1 MGGTFDPIHHG
12 HLRSALD
19 ISQVLS
25 LSQVILMPT
34 YMSPHKTSGDID
46 TTHRL
51 AMLKLATEHCTALQ
65 CSDFEIK
72 RQHVSYT
79 VDTIEH
85 FRAKY
90 PQTPLCFLMGMDSFI
105 NFTSWHRW
113 QDILKQ
119 CHLVVSHRPGYN
131 IINQSDASNLL
142 KAHQTSSI
150 EQLHSTPSGLI
161 YLHDAHPLAISS
173 SSIRTLQRNEQ
184 PITFLTPPNV
194 EAYINTHQLYSV
206 TN

>member
-1 MGGTFDPIHHG
+1 
-12 HLRSALD
+12 
-19 ISQVLS
+19 
-25 LSQVILMPT
+25 MPT

-51 AMLKLATEHCTALQ
+51 SMLKLATEHCTALQ
-65 CSDFEIK
+65 CSDFEIE
-72 RQHVSYT
+72 RQQVSYT

-119 CHLVVSHRPGYN
+119 CHLVVSHRPGYS
-131 IINQSDASNLL
+131 IENQSDASNLL

-150 EQLHSTPSGLI
+150 EQLHNTPSGLI
-161 YLHDAHPLAISS
+161 YMHDAHPVAF
-173 SSIRTLQRNEQ
+173 R
-184 PITFLTPPNV
+184 
-194 EAYINTHQLYSV
+194 HQV
-206 TN
+206 FAP